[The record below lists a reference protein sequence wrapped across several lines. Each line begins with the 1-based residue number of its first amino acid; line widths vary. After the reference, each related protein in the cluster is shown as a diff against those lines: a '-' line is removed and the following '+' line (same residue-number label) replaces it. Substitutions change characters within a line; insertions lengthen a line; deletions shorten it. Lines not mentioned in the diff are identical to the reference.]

1 MTNNPQ
7 FDHDIRQR
15 LKAVRLPSMSQ
26 ILLKLMDLCQ
36 SDVAGIGE
44 LARLVAQDPAMT
56 AKMMFVANSSVY
68 HRNESSHS
76 LEQALSIIGTDMIKT
91 IVINESVFQVFDK
104 FARNNGLDLNIF
116 WQHSL
121 FAAVKARMLAVKMQY
136 SNPEEAYLAGLLHD
150 VGRLAMLGFSP
161 KEYSQHFHADDCES
175 LCLVEVR
182 TFQASHAE
190 VGALLIE
197 QWKLDSFIADS
208 VLYHHEPAARVEHAH
223 PLIRITHIAHLLAG
237 ESVENSKVEIAVS
250 LSGLSAADICEINES
265 ATEQVTN
272 SAKYFG
278 IQFEPI
284 QEIQTAKKPILGAQ
298 VQPKENLTTEVKNM
312 ILAGQIDKSFSNQSS
327 EIGLI
332 ETIIQ
337 SASVLFNLDHA
348 IILQFNRKKNEL
360 RGTRAGKHRNRLA
373 DFILP
378 IGKSNGQIA
387 DSILRSRLALIGD
400 GRNELGVPEEQLL
413 RLFETERLTCMPL
426 VVDGQCLGVLVGG
439 ISAWQ
444 SAEFEKNEKFLNV
457 FSLLAANAL
466 KKILSRQDEIEIA
479 EMRMAQE
486 FRDASRKVAHE
497 VNNPLS
503 IIKNY
508 LSILDRKLLNKD
520 LISGELSIL
529 NEEIDRVG
537 KIVDDF
543 SELDLSQK
551 KSSSEIGRVVQ
562 DVLKLFQQ
570 TEFFVEAV
578 QIEFRM
584 LDRNVEVDVSADALK
599 QILINLIKNAVEAM
613 PNGGMV
619 EIISQGLVNRDG
631 VLYSELSVRDTGP
644 GIAPEVMANL
654 FKPVQSTKGM
664 AHSGLGLNI
673 VHDLVKKMNGFI
685 SCRSSRQ
692 GTTFDMLL
700 PVTSDTEATSVMYS

>member
-1 MTNNPQ
+1 VTNNPQ
-7 FDHDIRQR
+7 FEHDIRQR

-26 ILLKLMDLCQ
+26 ILLKLMDICQ
-36 SDVAGIGE
+36 SEDTGISE

-68 HRNESSHS
+68 HRNESSYS

-104 FARNNGLDLNIF
+104 FARINGLDLNCF
-116 WQHSL
+116 WKHSL

-136 SNPEEAYLAGLLHD
+136 SNPEEAYLSGLLHD
-150 VGRLAMLGFSP
+150 VGRLAMLGIAP
-161 KEYSQHFHADDCES
+161 KEYFQHFLAEDSDS

-190 VGALLIE
+190 VGALLIQ

-208 VLYHHEPAARVEHAH
+208 VLYHHEPASRVEHAH
-223 PLIRITHIAHLLAG
+223 PLIRLTHIAHLLAG
-237 ESVENSKVEIAVS
+237 ENVDRSKIEMAVL
-250 LSGLSAADICEINES
+250 LSGLSELDIHEINES
-265 ATEQVTN
+265 ATEQVKN

-278 IQFEPI
+278 IHFEPDPEV
-284 QEIQTAKKPILGAQ
+284 QAGKKPMPAMQ
-298 VQPKENLTTEVKNM
+298 REPKEKLSTEVKNM
-312 ILAGQIDKSFSNQSS
+312 VLAGQIDKTFSNQSS

-332 ETIIQ
+332 ETITQ
-337 SASVLFNLDHA
+337 SASILFNLEHA
-348 IILQFNRKKNEL
+348 IILQFNRQKNEL

-378 IGKSNGQIA
+378 IGENNGQIA
-387 DSILRSRLALIGD
+387 DSILRSKLVLIGD
-400 GRNELGVPEEQLL
+400 DKKELGVPEEQLL

-439 ISAWQ
+439 IAAWQ
-444 SAEFEKNEKFLNV
+444 GADFVKNEKFLNV

-466 KKILSRQDEIEIA
+466 RKILSRHDEIEVA
-479 EMRMAQE
+479 EVRMAQE
-486 FRDASRKVAHE
+486 YREASRKVAHE

-508 LSILDRKLLNKD
+508 LGILDRKLLNKD

-543 SELDLSQK
+543 SELDLLQK

-570 TEFFVEAV
+570 TEFFVESV
-578 QIEFRM
+578 KIEFRM
-584 LDRNVEVDVSADALK
+584 LDGKVEVNVSADALK

-613 PNGGMV
+613 PSGGMI

-631 VLYSELSVRDTGP
+631 VLYSELSVKDTGP
-644 GIAPEVMANL
+644 GIAHEVMANL
-654 FKPVQSTKGM
+654 FKPVQSTKGLT
-664 AHSGLGLNI
+664 HSGLGLSI
-673 VHDLVKKMNGFI
+673 VHDLVKKMNGLI

-692 GTTFDMLL
+692 GTIFDMLL
-700 PVTSDTEATSVMYS
+700 PVTSDAEATSAMYS